1 LWATKNGWI
10 VQSKFDL
17 IVIGSGPAGQKAAIS
32 MAKRNK
38 SVLVIEN
45 RAHVGGGCLH
55 TGTIPSK
62 TMREAAIRFVGM
74 QRKKKSALQPQK
86 KEDITLSDIVTKLE
100 TVIGRELE
108 IVDNQLTRNNVGLAY
123 GTASFIDKNT
133 VCVTDENGD
142 CSKYAAENILIA
154 TGSSPNRPTTIPFDD
169 EIICDSDSILQMQDI
184 PKSIIIVG
192 AGVIGSEYACIFSE
206 MGVKVHLIN
215 KYQDIL
221 NFVDVDLRRRLMA
234 DMKASGITLYSE
246 IELKSI
252 ERTAENKARAVLN
265 NGVELEAGMLLYCQ
279 GRNGNTK
286 KLELENVGIKVQ
298 KYQLLQVNSVYQTSV
313 PNIYACGDVIGYPSL
328 ASVSSE
334 QGRQAAYHMLDI
346 KAHSYSDHF
355 PYGIYTIPEISF
367 VGKNEDELAKE
378 NIPFVTGVSDFKEI
392 ARGHIQGHAKG
403 LLKLIIHEE
412 NFKLLGVHIIGYGA
426 AELIHIGQAVM
437 SFNGDLH
444 YFLDSVFNYP
454 TLAEAYKV
462 AALNAYNQLP
472 PTCSF
477 HTK

>member
-1 LWATKNGWI
+1 M
-10 VQSKFDL
+10 QSKFDL

-32 MAKRNK
+32 LAKRDK
-38 SVLVIEN
+38 SVLIVEN
-45 RAHVGGGCLH
+45 RPFVGGGCLH

-74 QRKKKSALQPQK
+74 QRKKRSALTPAK
-86 KEDITLSDIVTKLE
+86 KEDITITDIETKLDQVITTELDIVN
-100 TVIGRELE
+100 
-108 IVDNQLTRNNVGLAY
+108 NQLGRNNVDMVY
-123 GTASFIDKNT
+123 GTASFLDKNT
-133 VCVTDENGD
+133 VCVKDENGD
-142 CSKYAAENILIA
+142 TAKYVSEFILIA
-154 TGSSPNRPTTIPFDD
+154 TGSSPNRPASVPFDD
-169 EIICDSDSILQMQDI
+169 EIICDSDSILHMQTI

-221 NFVDVDLRRRLMA
+221 NFVDQDLRRRLMD
-234 DMKASGITLYSE
+234 DMKNSGVTLYSE
-246 IELKSI
+246 VEV
-252 ERTAENKARAVLN
+252 AEISKTTEGKARIVLSN
-265 NGVELEAGMLLYCQ
+265 SVELEAGMLLFCQ
-279 GRNGNTK
+279 GRHGNIK
-286 KLELENVGIKVQ
+286 SLNLKNVGIEAEKYELLKVN
-298 KYQLLQVNSVYQTSV
+298 KYFQTSV
-313 PNIYACGDVIGYPSL
+313 ENIYACGDVVGYPSL

-334 QGRQAAYHMLDI
+334 QGRQAAYHMLQI
-346 KAHSYSDHF
+346 KAHSFSEHF

-367 VGKNEDELAKE
+367 VGKNERELTEA

-403 LLKLIIHEE
+403 LLKLHIHSE

-437 SFNGDLH
+437 TFGGDLH
-444 YFLDSVFNYP
+444 YFMDSVFNYP

-462 AALNAYNQLP
+462 AALNAYNKLP

-477 HTK
+477 HSI

>member
-1 LWATKNGWI
+1 MQGKY
-10 VQSKFDL
+10 DL

-32 MAKRNK
+32 LAKRNK
-38 SVLVIEN
+38 SVLVVEN
-45 RAHVGGGCLH
+45 RPHVGGGCLH

-74 QRKKKSALQPQK
+74 QRKKKSALNPNK
-86 KEDITLSDIVTKLE
+86 SEDITVSDITNKLE
-100 TVIGRELE
+100 SVISTELE
-108 IVDNQLTRNNVGLAY
+108 IVDHQLARNGVDLAY
-123 GTASFIDKNT
+123 GTASFIDAHT
-133 VCVTDENGD
+133 ICVTDDNGD
-142 CSKYAAENILIA
+142 CSKYATEFVLIA
-154 TGSSPNRPTTIPFDD
+154 TGSSPNRPNDIPFDD
-169 EIICDSDSILQMQDI
+169 QIICDSDSILHMENI

-246 IELKSI
+246 VNVDKVEK
-252 ERTAENKARAVLN
+252 TAEGKTRAYLSS
-265 NGVELEAGMLLYCQ
+265 GVELEAGMLLYCQ
-279 GRNGNTK
+279 GRNGNTE
-286 KLELENVGIKVQ
+286 KLDLHTVGIDIQ
-298 KYQLLQVNSVYQTSV
+298 KYQLLSVNENFQTSV

-328 ASVSSE
+328 ASVSAE
-334 QGRQAAYHMLDI
+334 QGRQAAYHMLNI
-346 KAHSYSDHF
+346 KAHSFSDHF

-367 VGKNEDELAKE
+367 VGKNEDELRKE

-472 PTCSF
+472 ESCSF
-477 HTK
+477 HTR